1 MYPRYY
7 KMLSFSDVV
16 FDVIY
21 FSPVQELKV
30 HLLRCFPVDKI
41 NYIPFDYLTKLKRI
55 IFY

>member
-1 MYPRYY
+1 
-7 KMLSFSDVV
+7 MLSFSDVV